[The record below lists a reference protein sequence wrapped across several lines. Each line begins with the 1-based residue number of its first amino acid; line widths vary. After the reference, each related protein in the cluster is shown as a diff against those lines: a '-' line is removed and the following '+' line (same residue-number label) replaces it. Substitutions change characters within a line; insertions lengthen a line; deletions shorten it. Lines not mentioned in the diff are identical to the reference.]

1 MWLDK
6 SIQEGSIDC
15 YSESNIIL
23 DPTPI
28 AHDGYG
34 VIHKGII
41 KHCTKSVA
49 INILVQRRQDYEEK
63 LYEEFVKEV
72 AIAIPTFT
80 FIHVTALVCH
90 TRLVSKLFPC

>member
-1 MWLDK
+1 MSSNLHKMWLDK
-6 SIQEGSIDC
+6 SIQEGSINC

-34 VIHKGII
+34 VIHKGMI

-49 INILVQRRQDYEEK
+49 IKILVRHRQDYEEK

-72 AIAIPTFT
+72 AITMATFT
-80 FIHVTALVCH
+80 FIHVAVCH
-90 TRLVSKLFPC
+90 IHL